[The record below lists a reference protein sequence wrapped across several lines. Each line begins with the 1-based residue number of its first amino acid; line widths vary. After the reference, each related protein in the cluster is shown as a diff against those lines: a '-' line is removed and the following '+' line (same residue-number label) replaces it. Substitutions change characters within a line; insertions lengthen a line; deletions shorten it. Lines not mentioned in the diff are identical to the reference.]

1 MRYLFL
7 DKQSKR
13 IIMKLLKTS
22 CLTILFFTTIS
33 AQTMKTAFI
42 NGKIYTVNEKQAIA
56 QSVVVEGNKITFVG
70 SNNEVKKLIDA
81 STTVIDL
88 KGKLML
94 PGFIDDHVHFISGG
108 AYLLGIDLRP
118 ANSTQEFRK
127 ILKDYIEKYPNKWIT
142 GGYWDHEKWEKKD
155 LPTKEMI
162 DDISPNTPV
171 FVERLDGHMG
181 LANSYALKLAGVT
194 KDTENPDGG
203 LIVKDSKTGEPTGVL
218 KDNAMYFVYN
228 KIPAATS
235 EENYSAALAAL
246 EEAKRLGITSVQ
258 DITFED
264 ALTTF
269 RKIKDE
275 GKLTCRIYTR
285 WPISDYQNLIK
296 QNIQIGY
303 GDDYIKMG
311 SLKAFADGSL
321 GSSTAWFFE
330 RYNQDTTTTGLPMD
344 IITDGSM
351 EKWALDADKNHLQ
364 LSVHAIGD
372 KANSY
377 MLDLFTKIISEN
389 PKWDRR
395 FRVEHAQHVRFED
408 IKRFSE
414 LGVIASV
421 QPYHCIDDG
430 VWAEKRIGPDR
441 IKYTYPFKSFLDAG
455 VKMCFG
461 TDWYVAPLN
470 PLLGI
475 YAAVTRR
482 TLDDKNPDGWVPEQ
496 KISIEDAIKC
506 YTINSACA
514 SFEENIKG
522 SIEVG
527 KLADLIVLSD
537 DILTIDPIKIKDAK
551 VEMTMFDGKI
561 IYKK

>member
-1 MRYLFL
+1 
-7 DKQSKR
+7 
-13 IIMKLLKTS
+13 MKLLTIILSLIITTS
-22 CLTILFFTTIS
+22 ILQ
-33 AQTMKTAFI
+33 AQQMKTAFI
-42 NGKIYTVNEKQAIA
+42 NGKIYTVNEKQPIA
-56 QSVVVEGNKITFVG
+56 QSVIVEGNKIVFVG
-70 SNNEVKKLIDA
+70 SDDKAKAMIDA
-81 STTVIDL
+81 STEVIDL
-88 KGKLML
+88 NGKLML
-94 PGFIDDHVHFISGG
+94 PGFIDDHVHFITGG
-108 AYLLGIDLRP
+108 FYLLGIDLRP
-118 ANSTQEFRK
+118 ANSTTEFK
-127 ILKDYIEKYPNKWIT
+127 QILKDYAEKHTGKWIT
-142 GGYWDHEKWEKKD
+142 GGYWDHEKWEKKE

-162 DDISPNTPV
+162 DDITPNTPV

-194 KDTENPDGG
+194 KDTESPEGG
-203 LIVKDSKTGEPTGVL
+203 VIVKDPITGEPTGVL
-218 KDNAMYFVYN
+218 KDNAMYFIYN
-228 KIPAATS
+228 KIPAATA
-235 EENYSAALAAL
+235 EENYEAALAAL

-269 RKIKDE
+269 KKIKDE

-285 WPISDYQNLIK
+285 WPISDYESLIK
-296 QNIQIGY
+296 QNIQVGY

-321 GSSTAWFFE
+321 GSSTAWFFD
-330 RYNQDTTTTGLPMD
+330 RYNQDTTTYGLPMD

-351 EKWALDADKNHLQ
+351 EKWCKDADKNHLQ

-372 KANSY
+372 RANSY
-377 MLDLFTKIISEN
+377 MLDLYEKIVKEN

-395 FRVEHAQHVRFED
+395 FRIEHAQHVRFED
-408 IKRFSE
+408 IKRFAR

-430 VWAEKRIGPDR
+430 VWAEKRIGPER
-441 IKYTYPFKSFLDAG
+441 IKYTYPFKSFLEAG

-470 PLLGI
+470 PFLGL

-482 TLDDKNPDGWVPEQ
+482 TLDDKNPNGWIPEQ
-496 KISIEDAIKC
+496 KITIEDAIKC
-506 YTINSACA
+506 YTINSAYA
-514 SFEENIKG
+514 AFEENIKG

-561 IYKK
+561 IYSK

>member
-1 MRYLFL
+1 M
-7 DKQSKR
+7 K
-13 IIMKLLKTS
+13 II
-22 CLTILFFTTIS
+22 TILLSFLFTLLS
-33 AQTMKTAFI
+33 LQAQQMKTAFI
-42 NGKIYTVNEKQAIA
+42 NGKIYTVNEKQPYAEA
-56 QSVVVEGNKITFVG
+56 VVVEGNKISFVG
-70 SNNEVKKLIDA
+70 SNDEAKKLIDA
-81 STTVIDL
+81 STKVIEL
-88 KGKLML
+88 NGKLML
-94 PGFIDDHVHFISGG
+94 PGFIDDHVHFITGG
-108 AYLLGIDLRP
+108 FYLLGIDLRP
-118 ANSTQEFRK
+118 ANSTHEFRN
-127 ILKDYIEKYPNKWIT
+127 ILKDYIDKYPNKWIT

-162 DDISPNTPV
+162 DDITPNTPV

-194 KDTENPDGG
+194 KDTKSPEGG
-203 LIVKDSKTGEPTGVL
+203 LIVKDPVTGEPTGVL
-218 KDNAMYFVYN
+218 KDNAMYFIYN

-235 EENYSAALAAL
+235 EENYEAALAAL

-264 ALTTF
+264 ALATF
-269 RKIKDE
+269 RKIKNE

-285 WPISDYQNLIK
+285 WPISDYESLVK
-296 QNIQIGY
+296 QNIKIGY

-321 GSSTAWFFE
+321 GSSTAWFFDK
-330 RYNQDTTTTGLPMD
+330 YNQDTTTYGLPMD

-351 EKWALDADKNHLQ
+351 AKWALDADKNHLQ

-372 KANSY
+372 RANSY
-377 MLDLFTKIISEN
+377 MLDLFEKIIKEN
-389 PKWDRR
+389 PEWDRR
-395 FRVEHAQHVRFED
+395 FRLEHAQHVRFED
-408 IKRFSE
+408 IKRFAK

-430 VWAEKRIGPDR
+430 VWAEKRIGPER
-441 IKYTYPFKSFLDAG
+441 IKYTYPFKSFLEAG

-470 PLLGI
+470 PLLGL

-482 TLDDKNPDGWVPEQ
+482 TLDDKNPNGWIPEQ
-496 KISIEDAIKC
+496 KISIKDAIKC
-506 YTINSACA
+506 YTINSAYA
-514 SFEENIKG
+514 AFEENIKG

-537 DILTIDPIKIKDAK
+537 DILSIDPVKIKDVK

-561 IYKK
+561 IYQR

>member
-1 MRYLFL
+1 MQSRKNLMKSLISFFL
-7 DKQSKR
+7 SLV
-13 IIMKLLKTS
+13 ILS
-22 CLTILFFTTIS
+22 TIE

-42 NGKIYTVNEKQAIA
+42 NGKIYTVNEKQPLA
-56 QSVVVEGNKITFVG
+56 QSVIVEGNKILFVG
-70 SNNEVKKLIDA
+70 SDIEVKQFID
-81 STTVIDL
+81 SNTKVIDL
-88 KGKLML
+88 YGKLML
-94 PGFIDDHVHFISGG
+94 PGFIDNHVHFISGG
-108 AYLLGIDLRP
+108 FYLLGIDLRP
-118 ANSTQEFRK
+118 ANSTTEFRT
-127 ILKDYIEKYPNKWIT
+127 ILREYVSKYPSKWIT
-142 GGYWDHEKWEKKD
+142 GGYWDHEKWEVKE

-162 DDISPNTPV
+162 DDIAPNTPV

-181 LANSYALKLAGVT
+181 LANSYAMKLAGIT
-194 KDTENPDGG
+194 KDTESPDGG
-203 LIVKDSKTGEPTGVL
+203 LIVKDPKTGEPTGVL
-218 KDNAMYFVYN
+218 KDNAMNFIYN
-228 KIPAATS
+228 IIPSATS
-235 EENYSAALAAL
+235 QENYDAALAAL
-246 EEAKRLGITSVQ
+246 EEAKSLGITSVQ

-269 RKIKDE
+269 KKLKEE
-275 GKLTCRIYTR
+275 GKLTCRIFTR
-285 WPISDYQNLIK
+285 WPISDYKNLVDK
-296 QNIQIGY
+296 NINIGY
-303 GDDYIKMG
+303 GDDFIRMG

-351 EKWALDADKNHLQ
+351 ENWGLDADKNHLQ

-377 MLDLFTKIISEN
+377 MLDLYEKIIKQN

-395 FRVEHAQHVRFED
+395 FRLEHAQHVRFED
-408 IKRFSE
+408 IKRFAE

-430 VWAEKRIGPDR
+430 VWAEKRIGPER
-441 IKYTYPFKSFLDAG
+441 IRYTYPFKSFLDEG

-482 TLDDKNPDGWVPEQ
+482 TLDDKNPDGWIPEQ
-496 KISIEDAIKC
+496 KISVEDAIKC
-506 YTINSACA
+506 YTVNSAYA

-522 SIEVG
+522 TIETG
-527 KLADLIVLSD
+527 KLADLIILSD
-537 DILTIDPIKIKDAK
+537 DILTIDPNKIKDVK
-551 VEMTMFDGKI
+551 VEMTLFDGKV
-561 IYKK
+561 IYNK

>member
-1 MRYLFL
+1 MKSLISIFL
-7 DKQSKR
+7 SLV
-13 IIMKLLKTS
+13 ILS
-22 CLTILFFTTIS
+22 TIE

-42 NGKIYTVNEKQAIA
+42 NGKIYTVNEKQPLA
-56 QSVVVEGNKITFVG
+56 QSVIVEGNKILFVG
-70 SNNEVKKLIDA
+70 SDIEAKQFID
-81 STTVIDL
+81 SNTKVIDL
-88 KGKLML
+88 YGKLML
-94 PGFIDDHVHFISGG
+94 PGFIDNHVHFISGG
-108 AYLLGIDLRP
+108 FYLLGIDLRP
-118 ANSTQEFRK
+118 ANSTTEFRT
-127 ILKDYIEKYPNKWIT
+127 ILREYVSKYPSKWIT
-142 GGYWDHEKWEKKD
+142 GGYWDHEKWEVKE

-162 DDISPNTPV
+162 DDIAPNTPV

-181 LANSYALKLAGVT
+181 LANSYAMKLAGIT
-194 KDTENPDGG
+194 KDTESPDGG
-203 LIVKDSKTGEPTGVL
+203 LIVKDPKTGEPTGVL
-218 KDNAMYFVYN
+218 KDNAMNFIYN
-228 KIPAATS
+228 IIPSATS
-235 EENYSAALAAL
+235 QENYDAALAAL

-269 RKIKDE
+269 KKLKEE
-275 GKLTCRIYTR
+275 GKLTCRIFTR
-285 WPISDYQNLIK
+285 WPISDYKNLVDK
-296 QNIQIGY
+296 NINIGY
-303 GDDYIKMG
+303 GDDFIRMG

-351 EKWALDADKNHLQ
+351 QKWGLDADKNHLQ

-377 MLDLFTKIISEN
+377 MLDLYEKIIKQN
-389 PKWDRR
+389 PEWDRR
-395 FRVEHAQHVRFED
+395 FRLEHAQHVRFED
-408 IKRFSE
+408 IKRFAE

-430 VWAEKRIGPDR
+430 VWAEKRIGPER
-441 IKYTYPFKSFLDAG
+441 IKYTYPFKSFLDSG

-482 TLDDKNPDGWVPEQ
+482 TLDDKNPDGWIPEQ
-496 KISIEDAIKC
+496 KISVEDAIKC
-506 YTINSACA
+506 YTVNSAYA

-522 SIEVG
+522 TIETG
-527 KLADLIVLSD
+527 KLADLIILSD
-537 DILTIDPIKIKDAK
+537 DILTIDPNKIKDAK
-551 VEMTMFDGKI
+551 VEMTMFDGKV
-561 IYKK
+561 IYNK

>member
-1 MRYLFL
+1 MKIIIFSLSFLF
-7 DKQSKR
+7 
-13 IIMKLLKTS
+13 IILS
-22 CLTILFFTTIS
+22 IQ
-33 AQTMKTAFI
+33 AQQMKTAFI
-42 NGKIYTVNEKQAIA
+42 NGKIYTVNEKQPYAEA
-56 QSVVVEGNKITFVG
+56 VVIEGNKIAFVG
-70 SNNEVKKLIDA
+70 SNDEAKKLIDA
-81 STTVIDL
+81 LTKIIDL
-88 KGKLML
+88 DGKLML

-108 AYLLGIDLRP
+108 LYLLGIDLRP
-118 ANSTQEFRK
+118 ANSTTEFRK
-127 ILKDYIEKYPNKWIT
+127 ILKDYVDKYPDKWIT
-142 GGYWDHEKWEKKD
+142 GGYWDHEKWEVKE

-162 DDISPNTPV
+162 DDITPNTPV

-194 KDTENPDGG
+194 KDTKSPEGG
-203 LIVKDSKTGEPTGVL
+203 LIVKDPITGEPTGVL
-218 KDNAMYFVYN
+218 KDNAMYFIYN
-228 KIPAATS
+228 KIPAATPK
-235 EENYSAALAAL
+235 ENYEAAIAAL

-285 WPISDYQNLIK
+285 WPISDYESLVK
-296 QNIQIGY
+296 QNIQVGY

-372 KANSY
+372 RANSY
-377 MLDLFTKIISEN
+377 MLDLFEKIVKEN

-395 FRVEHAQHVRFED
+395 FRIEHAQHVKFED
-408 IKRFSE
+408 IKRFAR

-430 VWAEKRIGPDR
+430 VWAEKRIGPER
-441 IKYTYPFKSFLDAG
+441 IKYTYPFKSFLESG

-470 PLLGI
+470 PLLGL

-482 TLDDKNPDGWVPEQ
+482 TLDDKNPNGWIPEQ
-496 KISIEDAIKC
+496 KITIEDAIKC
-506 YTINSACA
+506 YTINSAYA
-514 SFEENIKG
+514 AFEENIKG

-537 DILTIDPIKIKDAK
+537 DILTIDPVKIKDAK
-551 VEMTMFDGKI
+551 VEMTMFDGKV
-561 IYKK
+561 IYSK

>member
-1 MRYLFL
+1 MKSLISFFL
-7 DKQSKR
+7 SLV
-13 IIMKLLKTS
+13 ILS
-22 CLTILFFTTIS
+22 TIE

-42 NGKIYTVNEKQAIA
+42 NGKIYTVNEKQPLA
-56 QSVVVEGNKITFVG
+56 QSVIVEGNKILFVG
-70 SNNEVKKLIDA
+70 SDIEVKQFID
-81 STTVIDL
+81 SNTKVIDL
-88 KGKLML
+88 YGKLML
-94 PGFIDDHVHFISGG
+94 PGFIDNHVHFISGG
-108 AYLLGIDLRP
+108 FYLLGIDLRP
-118 ANSTQEFRK
+118 ANSTTEFRT
-127 ILKDYIEKYPNKWIT
+127 ILREYVSKYPSKWIT
-142 GGYWDHEKWEKKD
+142 GGYWDHEKWEVKE

-162 DDISPNTPV
+162 DDIAPNTPV

-181 LANSYALKLAGVT
+181 LANSYAMKLAGIT
-194 KDTENPDGG
+194 KDTESPDGG
-203 LIVKDSKTGEPTGVL
+203 LIVKDPKTGEPTGVL
-218 KDNAMYFVYN
+218 KDNAMNFIYN
-228 KIPAATS
+228 IIPSATS
-235 EENYSAALAAL
+235 QENYDAALAAL
-246 EEAKRLGITSVQ
+246 EEAKSLGITSVQ

-269 RKIKDE
+269 QKIKEE
-275 GKLTCRIYTR
+275 GKLTCRIFTR
-285 WPISDYQNLIK
+285 WPISDYKNLVDK
-296 QNIQIGY
+296 NINIGY
-303 GDDYIKMG
+303 GDDFIRMG

-330 RYNQDTTTTGLPMD
+330 RYNQDTTSTGLPMD

-351 EKWALDADKNHLQ
+351 EKWGLDADKNHLQ

-377 MLDLFTKIISEN
+377 MLDLYEKIIKQN

-395 FRVEHAQHVRFED
+395 FRLEHAQHVRFED
-408 IKRFSE
+408 IKRFAE

-430 VWAEKRIGPDR
+430 VWAEKRIGPER

-482 TLDDKNPDGWVPEQ
+482 TLDNKNPDGWIPEQ
-496 KISIEDAIKC
+496 MISVEDAIKC
-506 YTINSACA
+506 YTINSAYA

-522 SIEVG
+522 TIETG
-527 KLADLIVLSD
+527 KLADLIILSD
-537 DILTIDPIKIKDAK
+537 DILTIDPIKIKDVK

-561 IYKK
+561 IYNK

>member
-1 MRYLFL
+1 M
-7 DKQSKR
+7 
-13 IIMKLLKTS
+13 KTS
-22 CLTILFFTTIS
+22 ISIFLSLLILSTIE

-42 NGKIYTVNEKQAIA
+42 NGKIYTVNEKQPLA
-56 QSVVVEGNKITFVG
+56 QSVIVEGNTILFVG
-70 SNNEVKKLIDA
+70 SDLEAKQFVDSNTKI
-81 STTVIDL
+81 IDL
-88 KGKLML
+88 NGKLML
-94 PGFIDDHVHFISGG
+94 PGFIDSHVHFISGG
-108 AYLLGIDLRP
+108 FYLLGIDLRP
-118 ANSTQEFRK
+118 ANSTTEFRN
-127 ILKDYIEKYPNKWIT
+127 ILKKYSEKYPNKWIT
-142 GGYWDHEKWEKKD
+142 GGYWDHEKWEVKE

-162 DDISPNTPV
+162 DDIVPNTPV

-181 LANSYALKLAGVT
+181 LANSYTLKLAGIT
-194 KDTENPDGG
+194 KDTKSPEGG
-203 LIVKDSKTGEPTGVL
+203 LIVKDPKTGEPTGVL
-218 KDNAMYFVYN
+218 KDNAMNFIYN
-228 KIPAATS
+228 IIPAATA
-235 EENYSAALAAL
+235 EENYDAALAAL

-258 DITFED
+258 DITFKD

-269 RKIKDE
+269 KKLKDE
-275 GKLTCRIYTR
+275 SKLTCRIFTR
-285 WPISDYQNLIK
+285 WPISDYKSLIEK
-296 QNIQIGY
+296 NIQIGY
-303 GDDYIKMG
+303 GDDYLRMG

-351 EKWALDADKNHLQ
+351 EKWSLDADKNHLQ

-372 KANSY
+372 RANSY
-377 MLDLFTKIISEN
+377 MLDLYEKIIKQN

-395 FRVEHAQHVRFED
+395 FRLEHAQHVRFED
-408 IKRFSE
+408 VKRFAE

-430 VWAEKRIGPDR
+430 VWAEKRIGAKR

-470 PLLGI
+470 PLLGL

-482 TLDDKNPDGWVPEQ
+482 TLDDKNPNGWIPEQ
-496 KISIEDAIKC
+496 KISVEDAIKC
-506 YTINSACA
+506 YTINSAYA

-537 DILTIDPIKIKDAK
+537 DILTIDPFKIKDVT
-551 VEMTMFDGKI
+551 VEMTMFDGKV
-561 IYKK
+561 IYNK